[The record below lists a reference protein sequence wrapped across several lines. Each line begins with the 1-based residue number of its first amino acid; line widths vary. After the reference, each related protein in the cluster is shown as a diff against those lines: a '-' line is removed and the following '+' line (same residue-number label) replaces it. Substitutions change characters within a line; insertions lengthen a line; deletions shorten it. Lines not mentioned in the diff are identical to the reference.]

1 MCGVYGVGEEN
12 IFKINKSMLER
23 GFRNHEHIGKKKQDP
38 IINENIE
45 ESQERKRDINTY
57 S

>member
-1 MCGVYGVGEEN
+1 MGGVYGVGEEN

-23 GFRNHEHIGKKKQDP
+23 GFKNHEHIGKKKQDL

-45 ESQERKRDINTY
+45 ETQERKRDINTY